1 MGNKKRIIA
10 GVATMATLA
19 ALAIPGTAMAAD
31 GTLTINAGNG
41 STLAGHTLTAYQ
53 LVKYDNATVKN
64 GNVSSFTSSAP
75 DNATA
80 QWVKAALQANGVTY
94 DTSKGETA
102 ATALM
107 KLQTNS
113 DKLLKVADKLAATA
127 KTASGVTAK
136 QTVNSTKASEKL
148 TLPEGYYLI
157 VDAQG
162 IPILVSTTI
171 QDATSMNGAKLG
183 STQIKSS
190 TITPDKKVQN
200 NEGQWVDESSA
211 YNGQTKNFRVT
222 FTIPN
227 ALATDTIVLSDTM
240 TGMSYVDGSFNAKV
254 GDTDVTSM
262 FSKPAN
268 QTKGSGFTATGSH
281 ELMEQHQGEQLTVTY
296 KAKVTDAAATKD
308 AGNTVSVR
316 QNFHTGITPPTG
328 NPPED
333 KTVVHTYDLNLKK
346 VAAGDTTK
354 ALAGAKFKVYSN
366 TAKAYGQYNDTT
378 HQWTFDATD
387 TTGAKATEFT
397 TDSKGVINFHRL
409 GAGQYTVAE
418 TQVPDGYFN
427 TIKPSFTLTVTDA
440 GKITVAGK
448 AQPGLTDKIDG
459 ADGKTTVQT
468 VTVKNIDSLTQLPQT
483 GAETMCILIFGA
495 MAIIL
500 LAGATGFKAYSIYHE
515 HIDGIAA

>member
-64 GNVSSFTSSAP
+64 GNVSSFTSSSP
-75 DNATA
+75 DDATA
-80 QWVKAALQANGVTY
+80 QWVKAALKANGVTY

-102 ATALM
+102 ATTLM

-211 YNGQTKNFRVT
+211 YNGQTKSFRVT

-227 ALATDTIVLSDTM
+227 ALATDTIVLNDTM
-240 TGMSYVDGSFNAKV
+240 TGMTYVDGSFNAKV

-262 FSKPAN
+262 FKPAK

-316 QNFHTGITPPTG
+316 QNFNAGITPPTID
-328 NPPED
+328 PPED

-346 VAAGDTTK
+346 VAASDTTK
-354 ALAGAKFKVYSN
+354 ALAGAKFTVYSAN
-366 TAKAYGQYNDTT
+366 AKAYGRYSDTT
-378 HQWTFDATD
+378 HQWTFEDQNAS
-387 TTGAKATEFT
+387 AANEFT

-409 GAGQYTVAE
+409 GAGQYTVTE

-427 TIKPSFTLTVTDA
+427 TIKPSFTLTITDA

-483 GAETMCILIFGA
+483 GATTMGILIFGA
-495 MAIIL
+495 LAIIL
-500 LAGATGFKAYSIYHE
+500 LAGATGFKAYSICHE

>member
-1 MGNKKRIIA
+1 MENKKKFIA

-19 ALAIPGTAMAAD
+19 ALAAPGVAMASD

-53 LVKYDNATVKN
+53 LVKYDNVTVNN

-75 DNATA
+75 DDATA
-80 QWVKAALQANGVTY
+80 QWITAALQANGVTY

-127 KTASGVTAK
+127 KTASGVTVK
-136 QTVNSTKASEKL
+136 QTVNSTKVSEKL

-171 QDATSMNGAKLG
+171 QNATSMNGVKLG
-183 STQIKSS
+183 STQIKNS

-211 YNGQTKNFRVT
+211 YNGQTKNFKVT

-240 TGMSYVDGSFNAKV
+240 TGMGYVDGSFHAKV

-262 FSKPAN
+262 FSKPVK
-268 QTKGSGFTATGSH
+268 QTEGSGFTATGSH

-308 AGNTVSVR
+308 AGNTVSVK
-316 QNFHTGITPPTG
+316 QNFNTGITPPTG

-333 KTVVHTYDLNLKK
+333 KIFVHTYDLNLKK
-346 VAAGDTTK
+346 VAASDTTK
-354 ALAGAKFKVYSN
+354 ALAGAKFTVYSN
-366 TAKAYGQYNDTT
+366 DAKAYGRYNDTT
-378 HQWTFDATD
+378 NQWVFEDQNAS
-387 TTGAKATEFT
+387 AANEFT
-397 TDSKGVINFHRL
+397 TDSKGVINFQRL
-409 GAGQYTVAE
+409 GAGTYTVAE
-418 TQVPDGYFN
+418 TQVPAGYFN
-427 TIKPSFTLTVTDA
+427 TIKPSFTLTITDA

-483 GAETMCILIFGA
+483 GAETMGIIIFGA

>member
-1 MGNKKRIIA
+1 
-10 GVATMATLA
+10 MATLA
-19 ALAIPGTAMAAD
+19 ALAAPGVAMASD
-31 GTLTINAGNG
+31 GTGTLTINAGNG

-75 DNATA
+75 DDATA
-80 QWVKAALQANGVTY
+80 QWIEAALQANGVTY

-113 DKLLKVADKLAATA
+113 EKLLKVADKLAATA

-136 QTVNSTKASEKL
+136 QTVNSTKASENL

-157 VDAQG
+157 TDPQG

-171 QDATSMNGAKLG
+171 QNATSMNDVKLG
-183 STQIKSS
+183 STQIKNS

-211 YNGQTKNFRVT
+211 YNGQTKDFKVT

-227 ALATDTIVLSDTM
+227 SLATDTIVLKDAM
-240 TGMSYVDGSFNAKV
+240 VGMSYVDGSFNAKV
-254 GDTDVTSM
+254 DGTDVTSL
-262 FSKPAN
+262 FSEPAKL
-268 QTKGSGFTATGSH
+268 TEGSGFTVTGSH
-281 ELMEQHQGEQLTVTY
+281 ELMERHQGEQLTVTY

-308 AGNTVSVR
+308 AGNTVSVK
-316 QNFHTGITPPTG
+316 QNFNTGITPPTG

-333 KTVVHTYDLNLKK
+333 KIFVHTYDLNLKK
-346 VAAGDTTK
+346 VAASDTTK
-354 ALAGAKFKVYSN
+354 ALAGAKFTVYSN
-366 TAKAYGQYNDTT
+366 DAKAYGRYSDTT
-378 HQWTFDATD
+378 HQWTFGDQNVSDAN
-387 TTGAKATEFT
+387 EFT
-397 TDSKGVINFHRL
+397 TDGKGVINFHGL
-409 GAGQYTVAE
+409 GAGTYTVAE

-427 TIKPSFTLTVTDA
+427 TIKPSFTLKITDA

-448 AQPGLTDKIDG
+448 AQPGLTDEIDG

-468 VTVKNIDSLTQLPQT
+468 VTVKNVDSLTQLPQT
-483 GAETMCILIFGA
+483 GAETMGIIIFGA

>member
-64 GNVSSFTSSAP
+64 GNVSSFTSSSP
-75 DNATA
+75 DDATA
-80 QWVKAALQANGVTY
+80 QWVKAALKANGVTY

-171 QDATSMNGAKLG
+171 QDATNMNGAKLG

-211 YNGQTKNFRVT
+211 YNGQTKSFRVA

-227 ALATDTIVLSDTM
+227 ALATDTIVLNDTM
-240 TGMSYVDGSFNAKV
+240 TGMGYVDGSFNAKV

-262 FSKPAN
+262 FSKPAK
-268 QTKGSGFTATGSH
+268 QTEGSGFTATGSH

-308 AGNTVSVR
+308 AGNTVSVK
-316 QNFHTGITPPTG
+316 QNFNTGITPPTG

-354 ALAGAKFKVYSN
+354 ALAGAKFTVYSAN
-366 TAKAYGQYNDTT
+366 AKAYGRYNDTT
-378 HQWTFDATD
+378 HQWTFEDQNAS
-387 TTGAKATEFT
+387 AANEFT

-418 TQVPDGYFN
+418 TQVPDGYFS

-468 VTVKNIDSLTQLPQT
+468 VTVKNVNSLTQLPQT
-483 GAETMCILIFGA
+483 GAETMGILIFGA

-515 HIDGIAA
+515 HVDGIAA

>member
-1 MGNKKRIIA
+1 MENKKRIIA

-64 GNVSSFTSSAP
+64 GNVSSFTSSSP
-75 DNATA
+75 DDATA
-80 QWVKAALQANGVTY
+80 QWVKAALKANGVTY

-171 QDATSMNGAKLG
+171 QDATNMNGAKLG

-190 TITPDKKVQN
+190 TITPDKQVQN

-211 YNGQTKNFRVT
+211 YNGQTKSFKVT

-227 ALATDTIVLSDTM
+227 ALATDTIVLNDTM

-308 AGNTVSVR
+308 AGNTVSVK
-316 QNFHTGITPPTG
+316 QNFNSGITPPTG

-354 ALAGAKFKVYSN
+354 ALAGAKFTVYSAN
-366 TAKAYGQYNDTT
+366 AKAYGRYNDTT
-378 HQWTFDATD
+378 HQWTFEDQNAS
-387 TTGAKATEFT
+387 AANEFT

-418 TQVPDGYFN
+418 TQVPDGYFS
-427 TIKPSFTLTVTDA
+427 TIKPSFTLTITDA

-448 AQPGLTDKIDG
+448 AQSGLTDKIDG

-468 VTVKNIDSLTQLPQT
+468 VTVKNVNSLTQLPQT
-483 GAETMCILIFGA
+483 GAETMGILIFGA

-500 LAGATGFKAYSIYHE
+500 LAGATGLKAYSIYHE

>member
-64 GNVSSFTSSAP
+64 GNVSSFTSSSP
-75 DNATA
+75 DDATA
-80 QWVKAALQANGVTY
+80 QWVKAALKANGVTY

-171 QDATSMNGAKLG
+171 QDATNMNGAKLG

-190 TITPDKKVQN
+190 TITPDKQVQN

-211 YNGQTKNFRVT
+211 YNGQTKSFRVT

-227 ALATDTIVLSDTM
+227 ALATDTIVLNDTM
-240 TGMSYVDGSFNAKV
+240 TGMGYVDGSFNAKV

-262 FSKPAN
+262 FSKPAK
-268 QTKGSGFTATGSH
+268 QTEGSGFTATGSH

-308 AGNTVSVR
+308 AGNTVSVK
-316 QNFHTGITPPTG
+316 QNFNTGITPPTG

-354 ALAGAKFKVYSN
+354 ALAGAKFTVYSAN
-366 TAKAYGQYNDTT
+366 AKAYGRYNDTT
-378 HQWTFDATD
+378 HQWTFEDQNAS
-387 TTGAKATEFT
+387 AANEFT

-418 TQVPDGYFN
+418 TQVPDGYFS

-468 VTVKNIDSLTQLPQT
+468 VTVKNVNSLTQLPQT
-483 GAETMCILIFGA
+483 GAETMGILIFGA

-515 HIDGIAA
+515 HVDGIAA

>member
-1 MGNKKRIIA
+1 MENKKKFIA

-19 ALAIPGTAMAAD
+19 ALAAPGVAMASD

-64 GNVSSFTSSAP
+64 GNVSSFTSSTP
-75 DNATA
+75 DDATA
-80 QWVKAALQANGVTY
+80 QWVEAALQANGVTY

-113 DKLLKVADKLAATA
+113 EKLLKVADKLAATA

-136 QTVNSTKASEKL
+136 QTVNSTQASEKL

-157 VDAQG
+157 TDPQG

-171 QDATSMNGAKLG
+171 QNATSMNGVKLG
-183 STQIKSS
+183 STQIKNS
-190 TITPDKKVQN
+190 TITPDKKVKS

-211 YNGQTKNFRVT
+211 YNGQTKDFKVT

-227 ALATDTIVLSDTM
+227 SLATNTIVLKDAM
-240 TGMSYVDGSFNAKV
+240 VGMSYVDGSFNAKAD
-254 GDTDVTSM
+254 GTDVTSM
-262 FSKPAN
+262 FSEPAKL
-268 QTKGSGFTATGSH
+268 TEGSGFTVTGSH

-308 AGNTVSVR
+308 AGNTVSVK
-316 QNFHTGITPPTG
+316 QNFNTGITPPTG

-333 KTVVHTYDLNLKK
+333 KIFVHTYDLNLKK
-346 VAAGDTTK
+346 VAASDTTK
-354 ALAGAKFKVYSN
+354 ALAGAKFTVYN
-366 TAKAYGQYNDTT
+366 IDAKAYGRYSDTT
-378 HQWTFDATD
+378 HQWTFEDQNASDAN
-387 TTGAKATEFT
+387 EFT
-397 TDSKGVINFHRL
+397 TDSKGVINFHSL
-409 GAGQYTVAE
+409 GAGTYTVAE

-427 TIKPSFTLTVTDA
+427 TIKPSFTLTITDA

-468 VTVKNIDSLTQLPQT
+468 VTVKNVDSLTQLPQT
-483 GAETMCILIFGA
+483 GAETMGIIIFGA

>member
-1 MGNKKRIIA
+1 MENKKKFIA

-19 ALAIPGTAMAAD
+19 ALAAPGVAMASD

-53 LVKYDNATVKN
+53 LVKYDNANVEN

-75 DNATA
+75 DDATA
-80 QWVKAALQANGVTY
+80 QWVEAALQANGVTY

-157 VDAQG
+157 TDPQG

-171 QDATSMNGAKLG
+171 QNATSMGDVKLG
-183 STQIKSS
+183 STQIKNS

-200 NEGQWVDESSA
+200 NEGQWVEESSA
-211 YNGQTKNFRVT
+211 YNGQTKNFKVT

-240 TGMSYVDGSFNAKV
+240 TGMGYVDGSFHAKV

-262 FSKPAN
+262 FSEPAK
-268 QTKGSGFTATGSH
+268 QTEGSGFTATGSH

-308 AGNTVSVR
+308 AGNTVSVK
-316 QNFHTGITPPTG
+316 QNFNTGITPPTS

-333 KTVVHTYDLNLKK
+333 KIFVHTYDLNLKK
-346 VAAGDTTK
+346 VAASDTTK
-354 ALAGAKFKVYSN
+354 ALAGAKFTVYS
-366 TAKAYGQYNDTT
+366 TDAQAYGRYSDTT
-378 HQWTFDATD
+378 HQWTFEDQNVSA
-387 TTGAKATEFT
+387 ANEFT
-397 TDSKGVINFHRL
+397 TDSKGVINFQRL
-409 GAGQYTVAE
+409 GAGTYTVAE

-427 TIKPSFTLTVTDA
+427 TIKPSFTLTITDA

-468 VTVKNIDSLTQLPQT
+468 VTVKNVDSLTQLPQT
-483 GAETMCILIFGA
+483 GAETMGIIIFGA